1 MNKNLFYIWFILSNI
16 VFAGLQDTTFNKYDE
31 VNNVFESYLLVVDEK
46 NITKMSKYFQT
57 DWCTL
62 HFGSGIP
69 IVITNKEEFNI
80 VFNNWKNSSKANFV
94 KTKLD
99 KIEIA
104 PVWDHIDTKL
114 CTVDATYS
122 RLNEQGEV
130 LGTGRALYH
139 FVRHKYSGLY
149 RFFKKWKKWKIYMIT
164 DLDPESRD

>member
-1 MNKNLFYIWFILSNI
+1 MLICDIIFLNI
-16 VFAGLQDTTFNKYDE
+16 IFGEVQDTTFNKYDE
-31 VNNVFESYLLVVDEK
+31 VNGVFESYIAVVDEK

-69 IVITNKEEFNI
+69 TVITNEEEFNI
-80 VFNNWKNSSKANFV
+80 VFNNWKNS
-94 KTKLD
+94 
-99 KIEIA
+99 
-104 PVWDHIDTKL
+104 KL

-122 RLNEQGEV
+122 RLNEKGEV

-149 RFFKKWKKWKIYMIT
+149 RFIKKWKKWQIYMIT
-164 DLDPESRD
+164 DLDIDSMD

>member
-80 VFNNWKNSSKANFV
+80 VFNNWKNSLWNLRRSISLIIPFNFYQIS
-94 KTKLD
+94 LA
-99 KIEIA
+99 I
-104 PVWDHIDTKL
+104 
-114 CTVDATYS
+114 
-122 RLNEQGEV
+122 
-130 LGTGRALYH
+130 
-139 FVRHKYSGLY
+139 
-149 RFFKKWKKWKIYMIT
+149 
-164 DLDPESRD
+164 SRD

>member
-1 MNKNLFYIWFILSNI
+1 MNKNFLYICTIFLNI
-16 VFAGLQDTTFNKYDE
+16 IFGEVQDTTFNKYDE
-31 VNNVFESYLLVVDEK
+31 VNGVFESYIAVVDEK

-69 IVITNKEEFNI
+69 TVITNEEEFI
-80 VFNNWKNSSKANFV
+80 IIFNNWKNSSKANFA
-94 KTKLD
+94 KTRLD

-122 RLNEQGEV
+122 RLNEKGEV

-149 RFFKKWKKWKIYMIT
+149 RFIKKWKKWQIYMIT
-164 DLDPESRD
+164 DLDIDSMD